1 MMPAF
6 VCGHAMPDLHICPLP
21 DLARP
26 LLEKFYRSHRSPM
39 RLPAHGQAWV
49 VKESQIVAALC
60 LTPVRHGHW
69 LTGLFVAASWRG
81 QGLAR
86 RLINQAQS
94 ANNGPL
100 WLFCQPDLLAFYQAQ
115 GFVISADLPRELAE
129 RLARYQRSKA
139 LLALQRD
146 QSSAL
151 GSSSGNSTSVNPN

>member
-6 VCGHAMPDLHICPLP
+6 VYRYAMSDLHIYPLP
-21 DLARP
+21 ALARP

-39 RLPAHGQAWV
+39 RLPAQGQAWV
-49 VKESQIVAALC
+49 VKEAQIVAALC

-86 RLINQAQS
+86 RLIDQAHSQCS
-94 ANNGPL
+94 GPL
-100 WLFCQPDLLAFYQAQ
+100 WLFCHPDLQGFYQSL
-115 GFVISADLPRELAE
+115 GFVTAVELPTELAE

-139 LLALQRD
+139 LVALLRD

-151 GSSSGNSTSVNPN
+151 GSRSGNSTSVNPN